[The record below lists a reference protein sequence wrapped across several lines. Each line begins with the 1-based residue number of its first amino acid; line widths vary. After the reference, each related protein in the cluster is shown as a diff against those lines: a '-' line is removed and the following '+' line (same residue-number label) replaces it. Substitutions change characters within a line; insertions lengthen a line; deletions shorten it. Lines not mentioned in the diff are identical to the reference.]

1 MLLTYFLSPEPGEVE
16 FEKPHYYA
24 NTKTGTVTV
33 KVVRNHGCDG
43 DIKVEF
49 TTM

>member
-1 MLLTYFLSPEPGEVE
+1 MTYSLSPEPGEVE